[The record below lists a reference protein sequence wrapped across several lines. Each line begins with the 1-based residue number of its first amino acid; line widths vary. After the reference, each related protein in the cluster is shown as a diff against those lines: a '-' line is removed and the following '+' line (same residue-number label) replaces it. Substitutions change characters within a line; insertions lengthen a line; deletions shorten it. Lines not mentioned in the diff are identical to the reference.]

1 MKYRKNCNIR
11 CIRFEYADREREA
24 VLSLMSGVLHDN
36 PYLEEF
42 EVVATSAFCFL
53 NVNNYIENFEDFIL
67 GEQLRVLAIKDS
79 MIYTDRT
86 KFLEEGTKNLQEL
99 VVNKTILNQKNFRLS
114 DNLMVLKLTPVN
126 FNTDSFE
133 IQME

>member
-1 MKYRKNCNIR
+1 M
-11 CIRFEYADREREA
+11 
-24 VLSLMSGVLHDN
+24 
-36 PYLEEF
+36 
-42 EVVATSAFCFL
+42 
-53 NVNNYIENFEDFIL
+53 
-67 GEQLRVLAIKDS
+67 LAIKDS